1 MINRLTM
8 KRHPDMLTIY
18 PMGEADIEQ
27 VLCIEN
33 ASFPRPW
40 TREHFL
46 HELRSPHAFPLAAMI
61 SASTVAGYVCPMQI
75 MDEGHILDIAVHP
88 DYRGMGIGRLLVEK
102 VLEECRKRGAEFVSL
117 EVRAS
122 NANAIGLYERL
133 GFVVTGR
140 RKRYY
145 ENGEDA
151 VLMECRLDPCKELP
165 DAV

>member
-1 MINRLTM
+1 MVTM
-8 KRHPDMLTIY
+8 KRSFDTLAVW
-18 PMGEADIEQ
+18 PMQEADIDQ
-27 VLCIEN
+27 VLNIES

-40 TREHFL
+40 TRDHFL
-46 HELRSPHAFPLAAMI
+46 QELRSPHAFPLV
-61 SASTVAGYVCPMQI
+61 ASVPDHVVAGYVCPMQLL
-75 MDEGHILDIAVHP
+75 DEGHILDIAVHP
-88 DYRGMGIGRLLVEK
+88 DYRGMGIGRLLVGK

-117 EVRAS
+117 EVRPS
-122 NANAIGLYERL
+122 NISAIRLYERL

-151 VLMECRLDPCKELP
+151 VLMEYRFDTCKELP